1 MNTVLS
7 ACMSCG
13 ATYRSKVQICPNCK
27 APIKPDLPDFAPG
40 EIVDDKYEIVS
51 LLGKG
56 GMGEV
61 YKVRHVH
68 LNTFRTIKVMRRTL
82 LADETYRS
90 RFAREARLATLL
102 HHPNVAVVHDFSTLA
117 GGSYYMVGEFIE
129 GITVRRWSGLYGHMP
144 YELAVEIAMQTL
156 GGLEHI
162 HRAGLLHRDL
172 SADNIMISVS
182 DRGDA
187 VAKIIDL
194 GIAKRVSGTA
204 SGDST
209 MAGIFVG
216 NPRYSS
222 PEQLGA
228 LSEGEE
234 IDARADIYCFGVV
247 LYEMLAG
254 VPPFVSNT
262 PDGYAAKHLAQAPP
276 PLLSQ
281 PGARDVPPALQ
292 ELLEKALEKDRSRR
306 HQSAKELATALAP
319 FRVPLPENVREKLA
333 MLRRD
338 AAGATNMT
346 RSGPLTVSVPSEEDV
361 LSAVELM
368 SQHGDLSGLSKLAQH
383 HSGETVV
390 GQAVRE
396 AIGRL
401 APMTVT
407 PPPLPTPAPQS
418 PPPSSRVE
426 WQPAPQVSAPH
437 TPAPVPHTPAPP
449 PAARSAPPRD
459 LPWQKRALLEAALL
473 VVLALAIYA
482 LVRAA
487 YRDASVTVDMPEPVR
502 AATAQLV
509 LDATPWA
516 RIASVRGQ
524 DGELIQDEQTFTP
537 ANLLVA
543 PGTYTIVMEAPDGA
557 TKTVEAVID
566 GSAPKLVRVQFDGIR
581 VEQYFRGVTQT
592 AN

>member
-1 MNTVLS
+1 MNNMVS
-7 ACMSCG
+7 ACTSCG

-27 APIKPDLPDFAPG
+27 APIKPDLPDFANG
-40 EIVDDKYEIVS
+40 DILDGKYEIVS

-68 LNTFRTIKVMRRTL
+68 LNAFRTIKVMRRSL
-82 LADETYRS
+82 VADETYRS

-102 HHPNVAVVHDFSTLA
+102 HHPNVAVVHDFSSLP
-117 GGSYYMVGEFIE
+117 GGVNYMVGEFIE
-129 GITVRRWSGLYGHMP
+129 GITVRRWSSLYGQMP
-144 YELAVEIAMQTL
+144 FELAIEIAMQTL

-162 HRAGLLHRDL
+162 HRAGLLHRDM
-172 SADNIMISVS
+172 SADNIMISVNE
-182 DRGDA
+182 RGEA

-204 SGDST
+204 TGDST
-209 MAGIFVG
+209 QAGIFVG

-228 LSEGEE
+228 LGDGEE

-276 PLLSQ
+276 PLLAQ
-281 PGARDVPPALQ
+281 PGAEGVPPPLQDVLNTALQ
-292 ELLEKALEKDRSRR
+292 KDRSKR
-306 HQSAKELATALAP
+306 HQSAKELAAALAP
-319 FRVPLPENVREKLA
+319 YRVPLPESVREKLA
-333 MLRRD
+333 MLRRNAATGSSPS
-338 AAGATNMT
+338 AAGPATA
-346 RSGPLTVSVPSEEDV
+346 SVPSEEDV
-361 LSAVELM
+361 LGAVELM
-368 SQHGDLSGLSKLAQH
+368 SQHGDLSALSRLAQQ
-383 HSGETVV
+383 HSSETVV

-396 AIGRL
+396 AIDRL
-401 APMTVT
+401 APKTE
-407 PPPLPTPAPQS
+407 PPPV
-418 PPPSSRVE
+418 RIE
-426 WQPAPQVSAPH
+426 WQPAQPAPHIPPPHVPPAPSAP
-437 TPAPVPHTPAPP
+437 
-449 PAARSAPPRD
+449 RRELS
-459 LPWQKRALLEAALL
+459 WQKRALLEAAML
-473 VVLALAIYA
+473 VVLSLAIYA

-487 YRDASVTVDMPEPVR
+487 DRDAADPVDFPAPVV

-516 RIASVRGQ
+516 RIASVKGEG
-524 DGELIQDEQTFTP
+524 GELIGSTQTFTP
-537 ANLLVA
+537 ANLLVP
-543 PGTYTIVMEAPDGA
+543 PGTYTIVMEAPNGA
-557 TKTVEAVID
+557 TRTVEAVVD
-566 GSAPKLVRVQFDGIR
+566 GSAPKLVRVQFDGIG
-581 VEQYFRGVTQT
+581 VEQYFSGVMQP